1 MDLITPKILYLL
13 RWKVSA
19 GKIESSALKS
29 VRALNQYYYVGLTKS
44 CIATYVPIL
53 EARKEETIPIIF
65 IGVLKIK

>member
-44 CIATYVPIL
+44 CSYLRIL